1 MAFKIFWIFSF
12 FALFTNFL
20 QWTSLQ
26 LVFTKS
32 GFSGISPSQQ
42 ARDLNASYANGLE
55 QGKANSIHNSNLGLT
70 WETSGFLLVEASTK
84 YCFVLDECMSLNFI
98 RDFKPRFWNLFIE
111 VISIR
116 VSLRADKFFR
126 SLWTRPDRTL
136 ERARTA
142 VRCHWVDKS
151 SPPKSRDLLH

>member
-1 MAFKIFWIFSF
+1 MDDCSLKKSGCLALIGIDLCRNDVQNILNFSF

-26 LVFTKS
+26 LVFTQS

-98 RDFKPRFWNLFIE
+98 RDFKPRF
-111 VISIR
+111 
-116 VSLRADKFFR
+116 
-126 SLWTRPDRTL
+126 
-136 ERARTA
+136 
-142 VRCHWVDKS
+142 
-151 SPPKSRDLLH
+151 